1 MLKKH
6 IASLMALILT
16 CTIILCGGGG
26 GAGQNLI

>member
-16 CTIILCGGGG
+16 CTIILCGGG
-26 GAGQNLI
+26 AGQNLI

>member
-26 GAGQNLI
+26 AGQNLI